1 MVKFAIDYVVFVSVT
16 VFSIVGDSKLEAD
29 FVALCASSPNLV
41 TVIDAAVGRLMGDV
55 SRGGRLEVG
64 WLTQARQVLISNR
77 FLQYQLLQLAARFFI
92 ISHL

>member
-16 VFSIVGDSKLEAD
+16 VFSIIGDSKLEAD
-29 FVALCASSPNLV
+29 FVTLCASSPNLV
-41 TVIDAAVGRLMGDV
+41 TVIDAAIGRLMGDV